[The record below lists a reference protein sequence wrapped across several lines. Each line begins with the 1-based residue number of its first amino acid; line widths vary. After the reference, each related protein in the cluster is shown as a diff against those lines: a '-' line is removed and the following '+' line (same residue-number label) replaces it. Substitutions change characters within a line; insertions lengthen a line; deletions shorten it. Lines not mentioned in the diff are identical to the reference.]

1 MEKEKPYKCDVCGKR
16 YKNLNGL
23 KYVSIPK
30 RSSLTILL
38 TATAQTTLTAL
49 QSRNE
54 AQWPPPSSRP
64 QQYQRRHQRQRPR
77 PPRHRRGR
85 HALTSPRDEHNIN
98 TSSRNFG
105 PKTASN
111 GFSCIISLLGHSSC
125 ICAALQTRT
134 HDTPRAAAPRSRA
147 GDATIKVEAL
157 TLRPMAFSLRHTLA
171 PPTHGGFSL
180 EIPCFLVWIII
191 PASLTNLERAPIK
204 SAALFIQYTERI
216 LFYLSL
222 FLVFLLL

>member
-157 TLRPMAFSLRHTLA
+157 TLRPNGLFPPPHT
-171 PPTHGGFSL
+171 
-180 EIPCFLVWIII
+180 
-191 PASLTNLERAPIK
+191 R
-204 SAALFIQYTERI
+204 SAHPRR
-216 LFYLSL
+216 
-222 FLVFLLL
+222 FLLRNSLLPRLDYNTGLPYQFGESANQKCSAFYTVH